1 MTATITSE
9 NIQAVHKV
17 EYAYNVFLKTDIED
31 GEGLKKNRQDVLSA
45 AHELKNEFPEIWDKA
60 EEYYL
65 KSDGSGSTP
74 KGWGIED
81 DIFFLIGSLM
91 MFEKARSLSELHEM
105 DARVPGRIDD
115 VVEQYYHNQ

>member
-1 MTATITSE
+1 MTTTITSE

-31 GEGLKKNRQDVLSA
+31 GEGLKKNRQEVLNASHA
-45 AHELKNEFPEIWDKA
+45 LKDEFPDIWTQA

-65 KSDGSGSTP
+65 APDSGSSAP
-74 KGWGIED
+74 KGWDIQD
-81 DIFFLIGSLM
+81 DVFYLIGALL
-91 MFEKARSLSELHEM
+91 MFEKARNLRELHEM
-105 DARVPGRIDD
+105 DARVPGRLDD